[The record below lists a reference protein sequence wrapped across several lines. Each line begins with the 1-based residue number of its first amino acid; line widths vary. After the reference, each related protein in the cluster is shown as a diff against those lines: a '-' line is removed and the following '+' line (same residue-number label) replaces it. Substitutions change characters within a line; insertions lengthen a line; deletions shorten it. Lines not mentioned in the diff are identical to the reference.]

1 MNGYGLSVVPLSL
14 IVVMQKIR
22 PYFSLFLKK
31 IKKYA
36 PIFPYFSK
44 KSRDYLMS
52 TCTMRRVTHRD
63 HNANRRNRYF
73 LRIFCLGK
81 MKKIFNWTICLFF
94 LDLDAHEIAAL
105 TRLNGNTVRTAAAA
119 DPETDRRVL

>member
-1 MNGYGLSVVPLSL
+1 
-14 IVVMQKIR
+14 
-22 PYFSLFLKK
+22 
-31 IKKYA
+31 
-36 PIFPYFSK
+36 
-44 KSRDYLMS
+44 
-52 TCTMRRVTHRD
+52 
-63 HNANRRNRYF
+63 
-73 LRIFCLGK
+73 

>member
-1 MNGYGLSVVPLSL
+1 
-14 IVVMQKIR
+14 
-22 PYFSLFLKK
+22 
-31 IKKYA
+31 
-36 PIFPYFSK
+36 
-44 KSRDYLMS
+44 MS
-52 TCTMRRVTHRD
+52 TCAMRRVTHRD